1 MRMLAILPMQ
11 ANKRSAF
18 AEIWI
23 PWLRDPMKRTP
34 ETEDFAIMAD
44 PATHY
49 REHGGEVFLACLTAW
64 SLMLWQ

>member
-1 MRMLAILPMQ
+1 
-11 ANKRSAF
+11 
-18 AEIWI
+18 
-23 PWLRDPMKRTP
+23 MKRTP